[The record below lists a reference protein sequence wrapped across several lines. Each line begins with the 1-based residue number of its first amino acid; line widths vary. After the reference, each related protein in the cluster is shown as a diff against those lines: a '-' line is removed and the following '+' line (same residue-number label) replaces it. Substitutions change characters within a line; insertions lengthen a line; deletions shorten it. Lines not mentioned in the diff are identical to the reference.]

1 MISPDKLKL
10 LQELKNTPY
19 GVALKEFLTEKKNE
33 LNDVNTC
40 KSYEEVLG
48 RQLALKTL
56 KDLFSFMERRESIDK
71 SKNQYL

>member
-19 GVALKEFLTEKKNE
+19 GVALKEFLTEKNNE